1 MEDMVCLE
9 VESENPV
16 CAVSVAALRL
26 EDNDRLNV
34 VTIVIL
40 SRGKCGLSKT
50 VTRYLLAMSAA
61 DLTVVFLDVIMMKIP
76 KAFPDE
82 FSFLFYVRVC
92 RTHVF
97 LLQAATDCSVWFTVA
112 FTFDRFVA
120 ICFQDLNT
128 TYCTGRTAAVVLST
142 LTVLSSLKNV
152 FWFFMVQDIYTSSNI
167 WWPCMR
173 KWELLGSLFWTVIDV
188 ARSVFSTVIPF
199 LVVILLN
206 VFTITNVLLASKARD
221 RLRASSNG
229 QSSRD
234 PEMQSRR
241 KSLVLL
247 LVISG
252 NFILLWALYV
262 VTAIWNRMAH
272 VVGPLYWLTMPS
284 FFTELCYMLQLLS
297 CCTNTVLYAVSQ
309 TKFRQQLKQVLN
321 SPLTLIWKRIRN

>member
-1 MEDMVCLE
+1 MVDMTDFSNFV
-9 VESENPV
+9 
-16 CAVSVAALRL
+16 
-26 EDNDRLNV
+26 NV
-34 VTIVIL
+34 VTIIIL

-61 DLTVVFLDVIMMKIP
+61 DLAVVFLDVILMKIP
-76 KAFPDE
+76 KAFPDD

-120 ICFQDLNT
+120 ICFQDLNAK
-128 TYCTGRTAAVVLST
+128 YCTGRTAAVVLST
-142 LTVLSSLKNV
+142 VTALSCLKNIS
-152 FWFFMVQDIYTSSNI
+152 WFFMVQDIYTSSNI
-167 WWPCMR
+167 RWPCMR
-173 KWELLGSLFWTVIDV
+173 RWELLESLFWTVIDV
-188 ARSVFSTVIPF
+188 VRSVISTVIPF

-206 VFTITNVLLASKARD
+206 AFTIAHVLLASRARG
-221 RLRASSNG
+221 RLRASSRG

-247 LVISG
+247 LVVSG
-252 NFILLWALYV
+252 NFILLWALYGV
-262 VTAIWNRMAH
+262 MAIWNRMIDA
-272 VVGPLYWLTMPS
+272 VDFPYWLMIPS
-284 FFTELCYMLQLLS
+284 FFNELCYMLQLLS
-297 CCTNTVLYAVSQ
+297 CCTNTALYAVSQ